1 MMALHL
7 VVQMVVQ
14 MEMKTVELTVALLGL
29 KKVGWKVVKMVV
41 CLVVSLVGPLG
52 VMMVDK

>member
-1 MMALHL
+1 MALHL